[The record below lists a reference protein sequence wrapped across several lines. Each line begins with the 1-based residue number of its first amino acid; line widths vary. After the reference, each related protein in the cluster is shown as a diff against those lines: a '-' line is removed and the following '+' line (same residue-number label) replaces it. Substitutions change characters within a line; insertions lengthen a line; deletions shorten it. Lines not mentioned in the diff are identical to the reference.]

1 MRAPRERRRESRRTA
16 RILPP
21 QYDAWTGLEQRAVD
35 VQAGITRWLHVGE
48 TFVLIAVALILL
60 ATGIVVAFD
69 ALHTLVAALGNLGAN
84 STDPVISIAEDAL
97 LALILVELVRT
108 LLIPSHG
115 GTLAVEPF
123 LVVAIVAV
131 VRKVILLPALDKG
144 PMMSGGLVSAQTA
157 ELLGLALVILILG
170 IVLALLRRF
179 RSDA

>member
-1 MRAPRERRRESRRTA
+1 MRARRERREIRRPA
-16 RILPP
+16 PIIPP
-21 QYDAWTGLEQRAVD
+21 QYDAWTDLEQRTVG
-35 VQAGITRWLHVGE
+35 VQAGITRWLHVAE

-69 ALHTLVAALGNLGAN
+69 ALHTLVTALGNLGAN

-115 GTLAVEPF
+115 GALAVEPF

-144 PMMSGGLVSAQTA
+144 AATGGGLISAQAA
-157 ELLGLALVILILG
+157 ELLALAVVILILG
-170 IVLALLRRF
+170 SVLALLRRF
-179 RSDA
+179 RAIS